1 MSIAYLGLGSNLGDR
16 GGNIAKAAAL
26 LQEKGTTL
34 LKISSIVET
43 DPVGGP
49 AQDKFL
55 NAVIKVETTL
65 SPLELLNHCHAIE
78 QKLGRVRTVANGPR
92 TIDVDIL
99 LYDRLVL
106 DTPLLKI
113 PHPRMSERAFVLGP
127 LKEIEPDLWEG
138 FAQDAY
144 RKIR

>member
-1 MSIAYLGLGSNLGDR
+1 MAIAYLGLGSNLGDR
-16 GGNIAKAAAL
+16 VGNITKAVAW

-49 AQDKFL
+49 AQGRFL

-92 TIDVDIL
+92 TIDADIL
-99 LYDRLVL
+99 LYDHLVI
-106 DTPLLKI
+106 DTPQLQI
-113 PHPRMSERAFVLGP
+113 PHPRMFDRAFVLGP
-127 LKEIEPDLWEG
+127 LKEIEPGLLEEP
-138 FAQDAY
+138 FHARY
-144 RKIR
+144 KVC